1 MFSGIRELLRLS
13 AREKQGYIVFGPSA
27 DEANFHTFNKNVK
40 MLVFS
45 TEQLASEVVVMVM
58 AERERER
65 GGGRE

>member
-1 MFSGIRELLRLS
+1 M
-13 AREKQGYIVFGPSA
+13 FGPSA